1 MLLNFKKI
9 YITYSIY
16 WEIEVSENSKI
27 SEIRIRVKDAIELIT
42 EIFKAK
48 SCSDYEAKTIAERLC
63 GSNLKGHDSHGI
75 VRVPRY
81 VEWMER
87 NWVFPNVKS
96 EVIIDAGAL
105 ACLDAKQGFGQVA
118 GELAVDEGI
127 ARATKHGV
135 AVVGL
140 RNSGHLGRIGDWAER
155 AADAGFVSFHFVNV
169 RGSLLVAPFGGT
181 DRRGSTS
188 PLAIGIPS
196 KGNPHIVL
204 DMATS
209 TVAEGKVMV
218 AQKGGKPLPA
228 GALVDSSGNLSTNP
242 EVMYGKIGGDEVPDS
257 ENGTGAITAFGLH
270 KGSGINFMMEMLGG
284 ALTGSGVSA
293 GIDDKEKRKF
303 ANGMLS
309 IYVSVEKMVNLDYF
323 TKEVQSYADFVRA
336 SPPSDPNGKVLIPG
350 DKEIITNNDRMANGL
365 PVAPIV
371 WENIKQ
377 TAEKLKIHNLDRFES
392 AII

>member
-1 MLLNFKKI
+1 L
-9 YITYSIY
+9 
-16 WEIEVSENSKI
+16 SEKSRD
-27 SEIRIRVKDAIELIT
+27 SEIRVRVKDAIELIT
-42 EIFKAK
+42 EIFRAK
-48 SCSDYEAKTIAERLC
+48 ECSDYEAKTIAERLC

-87 NWVFPNVKS
+87 DWVFPNIES
-96 EVIIDAGAL
+96 ELVIDAGAL

-118 GELAVDEGI
+118 GERAVDEGI
-127 ARATKHGV
+127 ARAKKHGV
-135 AVVGL
+135 SVVGL
-140 RNSGHLGRIGDWAER
+140 KNSGHLGRIGDWAER

-196 KGNPHIVL
+196 KGKEHIIL

-218 AQKGGKPLPA
+218 AQKGGKPLPQ
-228 GALVDSSGNLSTNP
+228 GALIDSSGNLTINP
-242 EVMYGKIGGDEVPDS
+242 EVMYGKISDDEVPDS
-257 ENGTGAITAFGLH
+257 ENGSGAITAFGLH

-309 IYVSVEKMVNLDYF
+309 IYISVEKMVDLNYF
-323 TKEVQSYADFVRA
+323 SKEVQSYADFVRA
-336 SPPSDPNGKVLIPG
+336 SPASDKNGKVLIPG
-350 DKEIITNNDRMANGL
+350 DKEIITNNDRLANGL

-377 TAEKLKIHNLDRFES
+377 TAQKLEIPNLERFEK
-392 AII
+392 AIV

>member
-1 MLLNFKKI
+1 MRRNQLSN
-9 YITYSIY
+9 
-16 WEIEVSENSKI
+16 NP
-27 SEIRIRVKDAIELIT
+27 EIRIKVKDAIELIT
-42 EIFKAK
+42 EMFKTK
-48 SCSDYEAKTIAERLC
+48 ECSDYEAQTIAERLC
-63 GSNLKGHDSHGI
+63 GANLKGHDSHGI

-81 VEWMER
+81 FEWMER
-87 NWVFPNVKS
+87 EWVFANRKAELV
-96 EVIIDAGAL
+96 IDAGAL

-118 GELAVDEGI
+118 GEYAVDEGI
-127 ARATKHGV
+127 KRAKTHGV
-135 AVVGL
+135 SVVGL

-196 KGNPHIVL
+196 KDKEHIIL

-242 EVMYGKIGGDEVPDS
+242 EVMYGKIGEDEVPDS

-309 IYVSVEKMVNLDYF
+309 IYISVEKMVDLDYF
-323 TKEVQSYADFVRA
+323 TKEVQSYASFVRA
-336 SPPSDPNGKVLIPG
+336 SPPSDKNGKVLIPG
-350 DKEIITNNDRMANGL
+350 DKEIITNSDRMANGL

-377 TAEKLKIHNLDRFES
+377 TAEKLNIHNLDRFQN
-392 AII
+392 AIL

>member
-1 MLLNFKKI
+1 MRGNQLSKKP
-9 YITYSIY
+9 
-16 WEIEVSENSKI
+16 
-27 SEIRIRVKDAIELIT
+27 EIRIKVKDAIELIT
-42 EIFKAK
+42 EMFKTK
-48 SCSDYEAKTIAERLC
+48 ECSDYEAKTIAERLC
-63 GSNLKGHDSHGI
+63 GANLKGHDSHGI

-81 VEWMER
+81 FEWMER
-87 NWVFPNVKS
+87 EWVFANRKAELV
-96 EVIIDAGAL
+96 IDAGAL

-118 GELAVDEGI
+118 GEYAVDEGI
-127 ARATKHGV
+127 KRAKTHGV
-135 AVVGL
+135 SVVGL

-155 AADAGFVSFHFVNV
+155 AADAWFISFHFVNV

-196 KGNPHIVL
+196 KDKEHIIL

-242 EVMYGKIGGDEVPDS
+242 EVMYGKIGEDEVPDS

-270 KGSGINFMMEMLGG
+270 KGSGINFIMEMLGG

-309 IYVSVEKMVNLDYF
+309 IYISVEKMVDLDYF
-323 TKEVQSYADFVRA
+323 TKEVQSYASFVRA
-336 SPPSDPNGKVLIPG
+336 SPPSDKNGKVLIPG
-350 DKEIITNNDRMANGL
+350 DKEIITNSDRMTNGL

-377 TAEKLKIHNLDRFES
+377 TAEKLNIHNLDRFKS

>member
-1 MLLNFKKI
+1 MCIRDRKL
-9 YITYSIY
+9 
-16 WEIEVSENSKI
+16 SEKSRD
-27 SEIRIRVKDAIELIT
+27 SEIRVRVKDAIELIT
-42 EIFKAK
+42 EIFRAK
-48 SCSDYEAKTIAERLC
+48 ECSDYEAKTIAERLC

-87 NWVFPNVKS
+87 DWVFPNI
-96 EVIIDAGAL
+96 ETELIIDAGAL

-118 GELAVDEGI
+118 GERAVDEGI
-127 ARATKHGV
+127 ARAKKHGV
-135 AVVGL
+135 SVVGL
-140 RNSGHLGRIGDWAER
+140 KNSGHLGRIGDWAER

-188 PLAIGIPS
+188 PLAIGIPT
-196 KGNPHIVL
+196 KGKEHIIL

-218 AQKGGKPLPA
+218 AQKGGKPLPQ
-228 GALVDSSGNLSTNP
+228 GALIDSSGNLTINP
-242 EVMYGKIGGDEVPDS
+242 EVMYGKISDDEVPDS
-257 ENGTGAITAFGLH
+257 ENGSGAITAFGLH

-309 IYVSVEKMVNLDYF
+309 IYISVEKMVDLDYF
-323 TKEVQSYADFVRA
+323 SKEVQSYADFVRA
-336 SPPSDPNGKVLIPG
+336 SPASDKNGKVLIPG
-350 DKEIITNNDRMANGL
+350 DKEIITNNDRLANGL

-377 TAEKLKIHNLDRFES
+377 TAQKLEIPNLERFEK
-392 AII
+392 AIV

>member
-1 MLLNFKKI
+1 M
-9 YITYSIY
+9 
-16 WEIEVSENSKI
+16 SEKSKN
-27 SEIRIRVKDAIELIT
+27 SEIRVKVKDVIELIT
-42 EIFKAK
+42 EIFQAKA
-48 SCSDYEAKTIAERLC
+48 CSDYEAKTIAERLC

-87 NWVFPNVKS
+87 DWVFPNIES
-96 EVIIDAGAL
+96 ELVIDAGAL

-118 GELAVDEGI
+118 GERAVDEGI
-127 ARATKHGV
+127 ARAKKHGV
-135 AVVGL
+135 SVVGL
-140 RNSGHLGRIGDWAER
+140 KNSGHLGRIGDWAER
-155 AADAGFVSFHFVNV
+155 AAEAGFVSFHFVNV

-196 KGNPHIVL
+196 KGKEHIIL

-218 AQKGGKPLPA
+218 AQKGGKPLPQ
-228 GALVDSSGNLSTNP
+228 GALIDSSGNLTINP
-242 EVMYGKIGGDEVPDS
+242 EVMYGKISDDEVPDS
-257 ENGTGAITAFGLH
+257 ENGSGAITAFGLH

-309 IYVSVEKMVNLDYF
+309 IYISVEKMVDLDYF
-323 TKEVQSYADFVRA
+323 SKEVQSYADFVRA
-336 SPPSDPNGKVLIPG
+336 SPAFDKTGKVLIPG
-350 DKEIITNNDRMANGL
+350 DKEIITNKDRLANGL

-377 TAEKLKIHNLDRFES
+377 TAQKLEIPNLERFEK
-392 AII
+392 AIV

>member
-1 MLLNFKKI
+1 M
-9 YITYSIY
+9 
-16 WEIEVSENSKI
+16 SEKSRD
-27 SEIRIRVKDAIELIT
+27 SEIRVRVKDAIELIT
-42 EIFKAK
+42 EIFRAK
-48 SCSDYEAKTIAERLC
+48 ECSDYEAKTIAERLC

-87 NWVFPNVKS
+87 DWVFPNI
-96 EVIIDAGAL
+96 ETELIIDACAL

-118 GELAVDEGI
+118 GERAVDEGI
-127 ARATKHGV
+127 ARAKKHGV
-135 AVVGL
+135 SVVGL
-140 RNSGHLGRIGDWAER
+140 KNSGHLGRIGDWAER

-188 PLAIGIPS
+188 TLAIGIPT
-196 KGNPHIVL
+196 KGKEHIIL

-218 AQKGGKPLPA
+218 AQKGGKPLPQ
-228 GALVDSSGNLSTNP
+228 GALIDSSGNLTINP
-242 EVMYGKIGGDEVPDS
+242 EVMYGKISDDEVPDS
-257 ENGTGAITAFGLH
+257 ENGSGAITAFGLH

-309 IYVSVEKMVNLDYF
+309 IYISVEKMVDLDYF
-323 TKEVQSYADFVRA
+323 SKEVQSYADFVRA
-336 SPPSDPNGKVLIPG
+336 SPASDKNGKVLIPG
-350 DKEIITNNDRMANGL
+350 DKEIITNNDRLANGL

-371 WENIKQ
+371 WQNIKQ
-377 TAEKLKIHNLDRFES
+377 TAQKLEIPNLERFEK
-392 AII
+392 AIV

>member
-1 MLLNFKKI
+1 MSNK
-9 YITYSIY
+9 
-16 WEIEVSENSKI
+16 NNNP
-27 SEIRIRVKDAIELIT
+27 EIRVKVKDAIELIS
-42 EIFKAK
+42 EIFQAKA
-48 SCSDYEAKTIAERLC
+48 CNDYEAKTIAERLC

-87 NWVFPNVKS
+87 DWVFPNIES
-96 EVIIDAGAL
+96 ELVIDAGAL

-118 GELAVDEGI
+118 GERAVDEGI
-127 ARATKHGV
+127 TRAKKHGV
-135 AVVGL
+135 SVVGL
-140 RNSGHLGRIGDWAER
+140 KNSGHLGRIGDWAER

-188 PLAIGIPS
+188 PLAIGIPT
-196 KGNPHIVL
+196 KGKEHIIL

-218 AQKGGKPLPA
+218 AQKGGKPLPQ
-228 GALVDSSGNLSTNP
+228 GALIDSSGNLTINP
-242 EVMYGKIGGDEVPDS
+242 EVMYGKISDDEVPDS
-257 ENGTGAITAFGLH
+257 ENGSGAITAFGLH

-309 IYVSVEKMVNLDYF
+309 IYISVEKMVDLDYF
-323 TKEVQSYADFVRA
+323 SKEVQSYADFVRA
-336 SPPSDPNGKVLIPG
+336 SPASDKNGKVLIPG
-350 DKEIITNNDRMANGL
+350 DKEIITNNDRLANGL

-371 WENIKQ
+371 WQNIKQ
-377 TAEKLKIHNLDRFES
+377 TAQKLEIPNLERFEK
-392 AII
+392 AIV

>member
-1 MLLNFKKI
+1 M
-9 YITYSIY
+9 
-16 WEIEVSENSKI
+16 
-27 SEIRIRVKDAIELIT
+27 RIKVKDAIELIT
-42 EIFKAK
+42 EMFKTK
-48 SCSDYEAKTIAERLC
+48 ECSDYEAQTIAERLC
-63 GSNLKGHDSHGI
+63 GANLKGHDSHGI

-81 VEWMER
+81 FEWMER
-87 NWVFPNVKS
+87 EWVFANRKAELV
-96 EVIIDAGAL
+96 IDAGAL

-118 GELAVDEGI
+118 GEYAVDEGI
-127 ARATKHGV
+127 KRAKTHGV
-135 AVVGL
+135 SVVGL

-196 KGNPHIVL
+196 KDKEHIIL

-218 AQKGGKPLPA
+218 AQKGGKSLPA

-242 EVMYGKIGGDEVPDS
+242 EVMYGKIGEDEVPDS

-309 IYVSVEKMVNLDYF
+309 IYISVEKMVDLDYF
-323 TKEVQSYADFVRA
+323 TKEVQSYANFVRA
-336 SPPSDPNGKVLIPG
+336 SPPSDKNGKVLIPG
-350 DKEIITNNDRMANGL
+350 DKEIITNSDRMANGL

-377 TAEKLKIHNLDRFES
+377 TAEKLNIQNLGRFQD
-392 AII
+392 AIL